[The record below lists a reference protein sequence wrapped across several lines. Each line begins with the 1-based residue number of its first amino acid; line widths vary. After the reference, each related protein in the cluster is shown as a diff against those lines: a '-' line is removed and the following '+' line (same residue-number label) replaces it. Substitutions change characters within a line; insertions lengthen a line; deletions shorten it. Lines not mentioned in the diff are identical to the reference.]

1 MTPFRKPSAMR
12 PSAPQI
18 EAIKQGVEPFCGAEA
33 GVRCFGSRVKGQRGF
48 TLVELITILVIAG
61 ILAVAAL
68 PRFFDNNAFQERGT
82 ADQIVAALRYGQKV
96 AIAQRR
102 TAGVTVT
109 ISAAATSNCGTLL
122 NAAGNVNCV
131 ILNSVAVA
139 PALPQAFVFDAL
151 GRPVPNAAASMMV
164 GTTTINIEAETG
176 YVR

>member
-1 MTPFRKPSAMR
+1 MRSSA
-12 PSAPQI
+12 AQI
-18 EAIKQGVEPFCGAEA
+18 EASRQETEPFFGARA
-33 GVRCFGSRVKGQRGF
+33 GARWFGSRVQGQRGF

-96 AIAQRR
+96 AVAQRR

-122 NAAGNVNCV
+122 NAAGDVDCA
-131 ILNSVAVA
+131 ILNSVAVV
-139 PALPQAFVFDAL
+139 PALPLAFVFDAL
-151 GRPVPNAAASMMV
+151 GRPVPNAAASMVV

-176 YVR
+176 YAH